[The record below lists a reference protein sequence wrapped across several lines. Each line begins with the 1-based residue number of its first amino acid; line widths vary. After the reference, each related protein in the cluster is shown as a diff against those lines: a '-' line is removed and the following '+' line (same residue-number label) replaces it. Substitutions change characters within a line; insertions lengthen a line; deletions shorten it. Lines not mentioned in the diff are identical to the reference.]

1 MILAVDIG
9 GTKIA
14 AALVTTDGQLAS
26 DIAQLPTPAQD
37 GPAAVMRAVE
47 AVVRQ
52 VGGAGPAG
60 HEAQA
65 IGVSAAGVIDSDRGV
80 VLAATSS
87 ITGWAGTDIAGH
99 LSSAFG
105 VPTSVINDGNAFALG
120 ESRFGVGQGH
130 GDLLLMA
137 VGTGVGGG
145 YLHAGQPVFGEHHVG
160 GHLGHLVVPQAQGMT
175 CPCGAKGHLEAIAG
189 GAGMLA
195 WYHTSGGELS
205 LTSARELFGRDGD
218 TLASTAIRLGA
229 TAAGTAAGG
238 LANALDPGIVVFAG
252 GVVGAGE
259 EWTHPARA
267 AFRATLMP
275 ALAELPL
282 AFASGGVEMALLGA
296 AVFAEGRMQR

>member
-14 AALVTTDGQLAS
+14 AARVTTDGHLAS

-47 AVVRQ
+47 AVVRELGDAGQ
-52 VGGAGPAG
+52 VG
-60 HEAQA
+60 HEVQA
-65 IGVSAAGVIDSDRGV
+65 IGVSAAGVIDSERGM

-87 ITGWAGTDIAGH
+87 IAGWAGTDITTH
-99 LSSAFG
+99 LRDTFG

-120 ESRFGVGQGH
+120 ESRFGAGRGL
-130 GDLLLMA
+130 GDVLLLA

-145 YLHAGQPVFGEHHVG
+145 YVHAGQPVLGAHHVG
-160 GHLGHLVVPQAQGMT
+160 GHLGHLVVPQAQSMT

-205 LTSARELFGRDGD
+205 VTSARELFGRDGD
-218 TLASTAIRLGA
+218 TLASNAIRLGA

-238 LANALDPGIVVFAG
+238 LANALDPGVVVFAG
-252 GVVGAGE
+252 GVVSAGAQ
-259 EWTHPARA
+259 WTQPAQA

-282 AFASGGVEMALLGA
+282 VCAASGVEMALRGA
-296 AVFAEGRMQR
+296 AAFVQGRIQL